1 VVQAPSGNHQ
11 DDPAAPT
18 APMTWMQRLKQ
29 VFAIDLSICP
39 DCGGR
44 LRVIADVTRP
54 DVIQKIL
61 EHVARQQAPPE
72 FSAIGTMATVH

>member
-1 VVQAPSGNHQ
+1 MS
-11 DDPAAPT
+11 
-18 APMTWMQRLKQ
+18 WMERLRR

-54 DVIQKIL
+54 DIIEKIRTAVAR
-61 EHVARQQAPPE
+61 HVARQQAPPE
-72 FSAIGTMATVH
+72 SERRSGSTFV

>member
-1 VVQAPSGNHQ
+1 
-11 DDPAAPT
+11 
-18 APMTWMQRLKQ
+18 MTWMERLRR

-54 DVIQKIL
+54 DIIQKIL

-72 FSAIGTMATVH
+72 FSASSGSITVH